1 MGEAACAQV
10 AQKKGKKVAR
20 HPTAHVKRDYRCYLP
35 VLAGFA
41 RPASHR
47 TWPEEKLDGLGSGF
61 NPYFNKFALSL
72 WKSLRDR

>member
-1 MGEAACAQV
+1 MGNGWGVLSEDTHE
-10 AQKKGKKVAR
+10 KGKKVAR

-47 TWPEEKLDGLGSGF
+47 TWPLEKLDGLAAGF
-61 NPYFNKFALSL
+61 NPNFNKFRLPL
-72 WKSLRDR
+72 